1 MPKKEKKKRFRCCVP
16 CALWHNRRVMKNNAL
31 ATTEQVLAFLAM
43 ANARPQDHS
52 TEASVLD
59 KTLAALKV
67 VRYESESGVK
77 SFEVESFK
85 GVRVSKK
92 TGREIAT
99 FVVKGGE
106 YRSLFTNQIQF

>member
-1 MPKKEKKKRFRCCVP
+1 MET
-16 CALWHNRRVMKNNAL
+16 NNTL

-43 ANARPQDHS
+43 ANARPQNHG
-52 TEASVLD
+52 TEASALD

-67 VRYESESGVK
+67 VRYESESGIK

-99 FVVKGGE
+99 FVIKGGE

>member
-1 MPKKEKKKRFRCCVP
+1 
-16 CALWHNRRVMKNNAL
+16 MKANNTL
-31 ATTEQVLAFLAM
+31 ATKEQVLAFLAM

-52 TEASVLD
+52 TEKSVLD
-59 KTLAALKV
+59 NALAALKV
-67 VRYESESGVK
+67 VRYETEKGIS
-77 SFEVESFK
+77 SFEVEEFK

>member
-1 MPKKEKKKRFRCCVP
+1 
-16 CALWHNRRVMKNNAL
+16 MKANNAL
-31 ATTEQVLAFLAM
+31 ATKEQVLAFLAM
-43 ANARPQDHS
+43 ANARSQDHG
-52 TEASVLD
+52 TEPSALD
-59 KTLAALKV
+59 KTLAALKT
-67 VRYESESGVK
+67 VRYETEKGIST
-77 SFEVESFK
+77 FEVEEFK

>member
-1 MPKKEKKKRFRCCVP
+1 METNK
-16 CALWHNRRVMKNNAL
+16 AL
-31 ATTEQVLAFLAM
+31 ATKEQILAFLAM
-43 ANARPQDHS
+43 ANARPQDHG
-52 TEASVLD
+52 TEKSVLD
-59 KTLAALKV
+59 NALSALKV
-67 VRYESESGVK
+67 VRYETEKGIS

>member
-1 MPKKEKKKRFRCCVP
+1 
-16 CALWHNRRVMKNNAL
+16 MKNNAL
-31 ATTEQVLAFLAM
+31 ATNEQILAFLAI
-43 ANARPQDHS
+43 ANARPQDHG
-52 TEASVLD
+52 TEDSALD

-77 SFEVESFK
+77 SFEVESYK
-85 GVRVSKK
+85 GTRVSKK

>member
-1 MPKKEKKKRFRCCVP
+1 MET
-16 CALWHNRRVMKNNAL
+16 NNAL

-52 TEASVLD
+52 TEASALD

-67 VRYESESGVK
+67 VRYESESGLK

-106 YRSLFTNQIQF
+106 YRSLFTNQIQL